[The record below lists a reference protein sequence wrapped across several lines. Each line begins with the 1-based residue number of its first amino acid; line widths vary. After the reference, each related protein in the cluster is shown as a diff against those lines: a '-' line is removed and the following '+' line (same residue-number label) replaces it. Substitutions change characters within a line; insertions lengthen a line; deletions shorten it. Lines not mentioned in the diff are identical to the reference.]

1 MGLVKARWRLAEDMH
16 RRGEASEGTLPKA
29 TRRARK
35 RVHSPYQAARKQQR
49 AVRECCQCGNVANF
63 QLGIGI
69 GSCGGPGAHMRFSP
83 CVLRLETTR
92 TTGKNN
98 FERGARANSP
108 AHLSSDVCM
117 NPYIIV
123 SFLIGLWARA
133 S

>member
-1 MGLVKARWRLAEDMH
+1 MGLVKTRPRLAED
-16 RRGEASEGTLPKA
+16 G
-29 TRRARK
+29 
-35 RVHSPYQAARKQQR
+35 SPYQAARK
-49 AVRECCQCGNVANF
+49 CCQCGSVASSNVANF

-69 GSCGGPGAHMRFSP
+69 GSCGAPGAHLRFSP

-98 FERGARANSP
+98 LERGARANSP

-123 SFLIGLWARA
+123 SFLIGLWVRA